1 MCKDKLEPK
10 FNSFAQFKI
19 IDILDEVE
27 MRTHDAAPTLDM
39 RLRARDRDIFVLP
52 LLLTLK

>member
-1 MCKDKLEPK
+1 M
-10 FNSFAQFKI
+10 